1 MKSDALYLALGN
13 VFGLLDV
20 NQVLLV
26 AVLAK
31 SMDCASKV
39 LGQRCEMPPNRVH
52 SFLFL
57 SLTTCAPHCLTFF
70 GEH

>member
-57 SLTTCAPHCLTFF
+57 S
-70 GEH
+70 